1 MYAPIPHTH
10 GGFGGG
16 LCVEDVAAGEV
27 INSGGGKRPSV
38 RLSGYFVVHLLAGPK
53 VDEAIR
59 SAAWH
64 YYRASILIP
73 YECGLP
79 TSCTVCG
86 AVSRDDEKL
95 GSTYRNLA
103 LRDYQKH
110 QRT

>member
-27 INSGGGKRPSV
+27 IGGGKRPSV

-73 YECGLP
+73 YESGLP
-79 TSCTVCG
+79 TSCTFG
-86 AVSRDDEKL
+86 GTVSRDDEQL